1 MTKDDSLF
9 SSISKIN
16 GRKVTFGDNLKGKVI
31 GVSNIGGKSS
41 PSIEKVFLV
50 KNLKHNLLSI
60 SQLYD
65 KGYKI
70 MFDHALRVWIN
81 SWHWWGIVT
90 KRKILIEVWSWSK
103 KHKKIPKNNSLGCK
117 DKLEEGTSSSGVIV
131 WCGFINGIVSFTWIS
146 KRVQYPS
153 MVGT

>member
-70 MFDHALRVWIN
+70 MFDHALRV
-81 SWHWWGIVT
+81 
-90 KRKILIEVWSWSK
+90 
-103 KHKKIPKNNSLGCK
+103 
-117 DKLEEGTSSSGVIV
+117 
-131 WCGFINGIVSFTWIS
+131 
-146 KRVQYPS
+146 
-153 MVGT
+153 